1 MVQDGVLAARDPLRV
16 LVVDDHVT
24 FAELLTGALDRE
36 SDLCS
41 VGFANSAS
49 SGLQRFLT
57 LRPDVVVMD
66 HHLPDATGLEAAAR
80 ILAVAPHARIV
91 MLTGDPTPGA
101 LEQAA
106 ALGVCAYLPKDGSLA
121 TMLDVVRQA
130 RAGSMMVHPT
140 LIAQFGARRRSP
152 AGPPAPAFTQRERDV
167 LRLMAQGK
175 DVRANAKALGI
186 SPNTCRGYV
195 KSILAKLGSHSQ
207 LEAVAAAARLGVVE
221 AQRDA

>member
-1 MVQDGVLAARDPLRV
+1 MAARETLRV
-16 LVVDDHVT
+16 LVVDDHTT
-24 FAELLTGALDRE
+24 FAELLTSALDRE
-36 SDLCS
+36 PDLCS

-49 SGLQRFLT
+49 SGLERFLA

-66 HHLPDATGLEAAAR
+66 HHLPDATGLDAASQ
-80 ILAVAPHARIV
+80 ILAVAPQARIV
-91 MLTGDPTPGA
+91 MLTGDPTPEA
-101 LEQAA
+101 LERAA
-106 ALGVCAYLPKDGSLA
+106 TLGVCAYLPKDGSLA

-130 RAGSMMVHPT
+130 RSGSMTVHPT
-140 LIAQFGARRRSP
+140 LIAQFGARQRSP
-152 AGPPAPAFTQRERDV
+152 ARPAAPAFTRRERDV

-195 KSILAKLGSHSQ
+195 KSILAKLGSHTQ

-221 AQRDA
+221 ARRDA